1 MRVVTKS
8 FWPVLLLYGFLSL
21 LIWPAQATAS
31 ENVLVTNQPMIPLSQ
46 AVSVF
51 RNSGDPLTLQALLAQ
66 QNANLFTPTNKN
78 NTTNFGLTQDE
89 IWLRLELHTTDSTPD
104 RWFLEIKHPSLDVIE
119 CHIANQKDGIFTSQ
133 LNGDL
138 VAFNQKPY
146 AHFTPIF
153 ELQLQ
158 SKQQYVLYVKVK
170 SQGTVTVPLK
180 LWQPDALWQADQRS
194 YAFLSLYY
202 GILFGLLVYNLFIFF
217 SLRDPIYLIYV
228 AFIGFLGL
236 GQAGLSG
243 LSYQFLLPDSVWL
256 ANLIPTTATAAAGIF
271 GSIFAH
277 RFLGNTLQRL
287 HLNKLM
293 LVYSLGFI
301 VICIVSI
308 LGHYHLAAMAVN
320 LWGLLF
326 ALSAL
331 ILGSIS
337 LYLKQPGSRFF
348 VLAWISLLTGIIV
361 ITLHNIGVL
370 PTNFYTINSLW
381 IGSAIEMLLLAMALA
396 DRINELQN
404 QHQTAQAQA
413 LHIKQEMINAA
424 KENERLLESRVES
437 RTQELALVN
446 QQLLKSEQQLIFQ
459 ANHDPLT
466 QLANRNLLQQK
477 IQYLQAQG
485 EGFAVIV
492 ADLDK
497 FKPINDQY
505 GHAAGDQVLLTL
517 AERLKIF
524 VEDADW
530 VARVGGDEFILI
542 LPHFDQKPHLQDI
555 CAELQTVVSQPITL
569 KDGTRLTITVSVGF
583 AIYPDDADSLDTLL
597 SKADD
602 AMYQHKNS
610 KSFN

>member
-1 MRVVTKS
+1 
-8 FWPVLLLYGFLSL
+8 
-21 LIWPAQATAS
+21 
-31 ENVLVTNQPMIPLSQ
+31 MIPLSQ

-51 RNSGDPLTLQALLAQ
+51 RNAGNPITLQTLLSQ
-66 QNANLFTPTNKN
+66 QTTEHFTPVGQNHT
-78 NTTNFGLTQDE
+78 TTNFGLTQDE
-89 IWLRLELHTTDSTPD
+89 IWLRLELQTTESTPS
-104 RWFLEIKHPSLDVIE
+104 RWFLEIKQPSLDVIE
-119 CHIANQKDGIFTSQ
+119 CHIANQKDGIFISQ

-138 VAFNQKPY
+138 MAFNQKPF

-153 ELQLQ
+153 EFQLQ
-158 SKQQYVLYVKVK
+158 PNQQYEVYLKVQ
-170 SQGTVTVPLK
+170 SQGTVTVPIK

-228 AFIGFLGL
+228 GFIGFLGL

-271 GSIFAH
+271 GALFAH

-293 LVYSLGFI
+293 LVFSLGFA
-301 VICIVSI
+301 VIFITSI
-308 LGHYHLAAMAVN
+308 LGHYHLAAKAIN

-348 VLAWISLLTGIIV
+348 VLAWVSLLTGIIV

-404 QHQTAQAQA
+404 QRQVAQAQA
-413 LHIKQEMINAA
+413 LQIKQEMINAA

-542 LPHFDQKPHLQDI
+542 LPHFDQKPHLEDI
-555 CAELQTVVSQPITL
+555 CTELQTVVSQPITL
-569 KDGTRLTITVSVGF
+569 KEGTRLIVTVSVGF